1 MRVRSGGT
9 RRTRSLTGAFAIDA
23 KTLALRIATIAR
35 AKLAQRV
42 IVLDMRQVSGFCDYF
57 VIASVSS
64 LRQANAVSEAIQED
78 LQSGGRKA
86 LSTVPAEDSS
96 GWIALDYSSVIA
108 HIFHKPL
115 RELYAL
121 ERLWSDAKRVRIPRK
136 TH

>member
-23 KTLALRIATIAR
+23 KTLALRIATIA
-35 AKLAQRV
+35 LAQRV
-42 IVLDMRQVSGFCDYF
+42 IVLDMRQICGFCDYF

-86 LSTVPAEDSS
+86 LSTVPADDSS
-96 GWIALDYSSVIA
+96 GWIALDYSGVIA

-136 TH
+136 TR